1 MSREGSVVRGGEAFL
16 RLWIAVSGRLRTAV
30 SDPNRERG
38 DVPGWVMITV
48 MTAALVVAILAVAK
62 QPITDAVKN
71 AINSVTDAK

>member
-30 SDPNRERG
+30 SDPDRERG

>member
-1 MSREGSVVRGGEAFL
+1 MAGPELFL
-16 RLWIAVSGRLRTAV
+16 RLWVAMSTRLNEIVAEP
-30 SDPNRERG
+30 DRERG

-48 MTAALVVAILAVAK
+48 MTAALVVASLAVAK